1 MVVGAQAAAPALS
14 GGHILMRWTGSNA
27 GSGWFDE
34 VIWAAGMADEET
46 RIFGPAD
53 SLVYEGP
60 KFWTTDRLQR
70 LAGPGNFVVVSGGGD
85 GALQDYLRV
94 AFRRER
100 FDHLI
105 NGLPIPPEALALVQ
119 SAEDR
124 GARSAAWERSRP
136 GGAIAATRRLAE
148 LAAAIERAATLSLA
162 DSRFVASLAYEL
174 RGRQASFALV
184 HRAPHLSAIYPLN
197 RFLVEVVR
205 RHFETRHID
214 TVFPGEEIVDVE
226 RISGP
231 GGSPTGSPLLHPS
244 AALGA
249 WHRVSFT
256 NASGALPRD
265 LDVNAIMVRHGP
277 RAPSAPAP
285 RPGVLGQPCQVL
297 PYGV

>member
-1 MVVGAQAAAPALS
+1 M
-14 GGHILMRWTGSNA
+14 T
-27 GSGWFDE
+27 
-34 VIWAAGMADEET
+34 ADEET
-46 RIFGPAD
+46 RVFGPTR

-70 LAGPGNFVVVSGGGD
+70 LAGPGNFIVVSGGGD

-105 NGLPIPPEALALVQ
+105 SSLPVPPKALALVQ

-124 GARSAAWERSRP
+124 GARSAAWERSGR

-148 LAAAIERAATLSLA
+148 LAAAIGRAATLSLA
-162 DSRFVASLAYEL
+162 DPRFVASLTYEL
-174 RGRQASFALV
+174 RGPQARFALV

-205 RHFETRHID
+205 RHLVTHGLD
-214 TVFPGEEIVDVE
+214 TVFPGEEIVDVK

-231 GGSPTGSPLLHPS
+231 GGSPTGSPPLHPS

-249 WHRVSFT
+249 WHRVSFS

-265 LDVNAIMVRHGP
+265 LDVNAILVRHGP
-277 RAPSAPAP
+277 RAPSTPIP
-285 RPGVLGQPCQVL
+285 HPGVLGQPCQVL